1 MHVHVGNTDI
11 LLFMHV
17 CITTNY
23 HTIPSKVNLSLCIIT
38 LVAWGIGFFDA
49 VEGARCELD
58 ERGFLALALADPG
71 GDCTHE
77 AGTLPVMKPS
87 GNL

>member
-1 MHVHVGNTDI
+1 M
-11 LLFMHV
+11 
-17 CITTNY
+17 
-23 HTIPSKVNLSLCIIT
+23 NLSLCIVT
-38 LVAWGIGFFDA
+38 LVTCGIEGFFDA

-58 ERGFLALALADPG
+58 ERGFLALTLADPG